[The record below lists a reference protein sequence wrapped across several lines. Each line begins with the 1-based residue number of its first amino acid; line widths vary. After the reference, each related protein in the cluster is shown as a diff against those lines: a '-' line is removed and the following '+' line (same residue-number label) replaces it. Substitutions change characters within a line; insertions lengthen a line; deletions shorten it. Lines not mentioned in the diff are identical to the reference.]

1 MDTEARAARATQ
13 RLKAVTYKLNDTERA
28 LATTVSEA
36 TNAQDQFTETVDQT
50 EEAVASLQ
58 SATERAEQ
66 LREAAAAQD
75 KRLRE
80 LLRLT
85 QEQEAQ
91 LDEIA
96 EETKTKK
103 NAAKVGIRGRVGL
116 CGGRGSPCLLA
127 CLFIVNRRHRP
138 VSPTCRRPPHLC
150 KASCARPVQCW
161 PRCRPSWRLPNEGE
175 IRFARVRVQSNPSHP
190 RADAVPLPGLPPCKP
205 TV

>member
-116 CGGRGSPCLLA
+116 CGGAWLTMLA
-127 CLFIVNRRHRP
+127 CLLVHRKQAAQARLADLQETATSVQGELREARAVLAEVQTELEAAQRR
-138 VSPTCRRPPHLC
+138 
-150 KASCARPVQCW
+150 
-161 PRCRPSWRLPNEGE
+161 
-175 IRFARVRVQSNPSHP
+175 
-190 RADAVPLPGLPPCKP
+190 
-205 TV
+205 